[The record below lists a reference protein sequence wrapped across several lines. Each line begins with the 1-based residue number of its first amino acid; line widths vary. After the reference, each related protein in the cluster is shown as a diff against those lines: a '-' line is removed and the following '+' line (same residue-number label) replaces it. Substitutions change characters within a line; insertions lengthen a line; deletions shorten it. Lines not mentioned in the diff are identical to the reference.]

1 MRLRQPLR
9 QILASK
15 RDYWDRDETRPAVR
29 ENFAKMIDCRTP
41 VLGAEV
47 YASETEEKLVWHTCK
62 SRACPS
68 CGHRATLLWQREQW
82 AALPDIPY
90 TGVVLTMPDV
100 CWPIFRQNRHLLYD
114 LPALGA
120 AVIQQWAKAR
130 FGVRVL
136 IMVVPHTFGRRLTF
150 NSHLHM
156 LVSAGGLQE
165 SESRWISGLHFSKPA
180 LMRMWRYAV
189 ITFLREAVQ
198 AGVVTSNLSQQELN
212 ALLTSQ
218 YERGWIIRIDH
229 FQSKTQFLRYAGR
242 YVRRPPV
249 AQHRFVK
256 ITREEVIFWA
266 KDLKTKRRIQVQYPI
281 EQFVDALAD
290 HVNDRY
296 RHAIR
301 YFGLLAPG
309 SKAQT
314 SAALFV
320 LLGQQ
325 KRSRPRRLSW
335 ANSLRKHFGVDP
347 LRDTRGQRMHWVGRL
362 KPRTPAAYQLAANAT
377 ATMQPNKRWVIRK
390 SGEPL

>member
-1 MRLRQPLR
+1 MRVKEPLK
-9 QILASK
+9 QILATT
-15 RDYWDRDETRPAVR
+15 RYHWDRAEKRRAVR
-29 ENFAKMIDCRTP
+29 ENFTKMIDCRTP
-41 VLGAEV
+41 ALGAEV
-47 YASETEEKLVWHTCK
+47 YASENEEKLVFHTCK
-62 SRACPS
+62 SKLCPS

-90 TGVVLTMPDV
+90 AGLVLTMPNV
-100 CWPIFRQNRHLLYD
+100 LWPLFQQNRHLLHD
-114 LPALGA
+114 LSVLGA
-120 AVIQQWAKAR
+120 NVVQRWAKAR
-130 FGVRVL
+130 YGVRLL

-165 SESRWISGLHFSKPA
+165 SESRWIAGLRFSKSA

-198 AGVVTSNLSQQELN
+198 AGVLTSNLSQQELN
-212 ALLTSQ
+212 AVLTSQ
-218 YERGWIIRIDH
+218 YERGWIIHVDH
-229 FQSKTQFLRYAGR
+229 FHSKTQFLRYAGR
-242 YVRRPPV
+242 YVRRPPI

-256 ITREEVIFWA
+256 ITREEVVFWA

-309 SKAQT
+309 SKGQT

-325 KRSRPRRLSW
+325 KRLRPRRLSW
-335 ANSLRKHFGVDP
+335 ANSLRKYFGVDP
-347 LRDTRGQRMHWVGRL
+347 LRDTRGQPMHWVGRL
-362 KPRTPAAYQLAANAT
+362 KPAIPAAYQLTADAAAT
-377 ATMQPNKRWVIRK
+377 VLLN
-390 SGEPL
+390 